1 MQAQKIFAGLAVVAM
16 GSGLGLAGCG
26 GATGEEYTMV
36 QHASGGVA
44 AASDWSFPESVAEP
58 MRVCMKE
65 HANELRT
72 FSHVMKVEAKVPAGG
87 GDVQEVTLRSS
98 TLHHEG
104 LESCL
109 MKALTTLS
117 IPSSVIPMRSSEP
130 MSGGESMRDSR
141 GPLGIAQ
148 VLAGAVAVGPVIL
161 MAAGVTLVVYVAA
174 VATEEAIAAVRRTQ
188 KLENMCQ
195 ALLVA
200 CISDKWLPP
209 GHEYGVEKDCKV
221 CNWRCKNEGF
231 WPYNMCPIT
240 N

>member
-1 MQAQKIFAGLAVVAM
+1 M
-16 GSGLGLAGCG
+16 
-26 GATGEEYTMV
+26 GEEYKMV
-36 QHASGGVA
+36 QHASGGAA
-44 AASDWSFPESVAEP
+44 AASDWSFPESVTEP
-58 MRVCMKE
+58 MRVCIKE

-87 GDVQEVTLRSS
+87 GDVQEVKLRSS

-109 MKALTTLS
+109 MQALTTLS
-117 IPSSVIPMRSSEP
+117 IPSSVMPMRSSEP
-130 MSGGESMRDSR
+130 MSGGESLRDSR

-148 VLAGAVAVGPVIL
+148 VLAGSIAVGPVIL

-188 KLENMCQ
+188 KLEKWCD
-195 ALLVA
+195 ALTLECFA
-200 CISDKWLPP
+200 NIRLPP
-209 GHEYGVEKDCKV
+209 GSIFGTHKDCGSCQAYCYKYGLWE
-221 CNWRCKNEGF
+221 NNK
-231 WPYNMCPIT
+231 CPRP